1 MRGPF
6 VLGEA
11 EGLHPQGALEDPAYI
26 AGQRVVR
33 QI

>member
-1 MRGPF
+1 MRGPL

-11 EGLHPQGALEDPAYI
+11 KGLHPQGALEDPAYI